1 MVTIFREKKPAA
13 YHGMWYAAGFSV
25 YRIWHRRMGMRQ
37 AGTRFMTLIFVT
49 PSMFKDNAAMRREP
63 TQVISFCTAALP
75 IRGDN
80 TPASREMEP
89 W

>member
-1 MVTIFREKKPAA
+1 
-13 YHGMWYAAGFSV
+13 
-25 YRIWHRRMGMRQ
+25 MRQ